1 MIKTFALFVF
11 LLSVSIF
18 SQARAD
24 SIKLDNAPLSNVV
37 RLYFAEI
44 NQASYHL
51 PDELIRDERRVSL
64 SIQGTSAQ
72 MRVNLA
78 EILKGYG
85 YDLVKNG
92 GMYSVLKIGAAA
104 GSGALDSEVFIYRP
118 KARTSQYLVD
128 VIRHL
133 YPGISQ
139 AAQGLPPVPG
149 VSGEY
154 SSTSATAKLENRS
167 DRLIFQGTSKEVED
181 FKRYLVMLDV
191 PTPSIELQVFL
202 IEHSKTKD
210 KQSGFSA
217 LVDKLGPFSLA
228 MGGIPAG
235 GDVLRFASGSIQLA
249 LSALNSDNAF
259 SVYTSPKLLLVDRK
273 KSRLVVGQDVPVL
286 TSTTTTDQGITQAIE
301 YRSSGVI
308 MEAQANILDELIEVD
323 SLIEVSSFAQTTTG
337 VSVSPTLTKRTLQSA
352 TILSDGSAVLFGG
365 LSSAN
370 QNKGSTGLQFLP
382 RFLRTNS
389 AGSDEKE
396 LFILMSARRI

>member
-1 MIKTFALFVF
+1 MIKTIALFVF
-11 LLSVSIF
+11 LLGVSVF

-24 SIKLDNAPLSNVV
+24 GIKLDNVPLSNVV

-64 SIQGTSAQ
+64 SIQGTPAQ
-72 MRVNLA
+72 MRGNLVD
-78 EILKGYG
+78 ILKSYG
-85 YDLVKNG
+85 YDLIKNG
-92 GMYSVLKIGAAA
+92 GMYSVMKIGAAA
-104 GSGALDSEVFIYRP
+104 APGALDSEVFIYRP

-167 DRLIFQGTSKEVED
+167 DRLIFQGTAKEVQD
-181 FKRYLVMLDV
+181 FKRYLALLDV
-191 PTPSIELQVFL
+191 VTPSIELQVFL
-202 IEHSKTKD
+202 IEHTKTEG
-210 KQSGFSA
+210 KQSGFAA
-217 LVDKLGPFSLA
+217 LLDKVGPFSLS
-228 MGGIPAG
+228 MGSLPAA
-235 GDVLRFASGSIQLA
+235 GDVLRFASGGVHLVI
-249 LSALNSDNAF
+249 SALKTDNAF

-273 KSRLVVGQDVPVL
+273 KARLVVGQDVPVL
-286 TSTTTTDQGITQAIE
+286 TSTTTTDQGIVQAVE

-308 MEAQANILDELIEVD
+308 MEASANILDDAIEID
-323 SLIEVSSFAQTTTG
+323 STIEVSSFAETTTG
-337 VSVSPTLTKRTLQSA
+337 VSMSPTLTKRALQSA
-352 TILSDGSAVLFGG
+352 TVLSDGSAVLFGG

-396 LFILMSARRI
+396 LFILMSAKRL